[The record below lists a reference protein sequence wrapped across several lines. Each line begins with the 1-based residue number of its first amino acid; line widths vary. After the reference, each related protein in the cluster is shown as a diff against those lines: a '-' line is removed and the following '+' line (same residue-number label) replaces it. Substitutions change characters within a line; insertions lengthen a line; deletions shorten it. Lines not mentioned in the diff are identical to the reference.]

1 MNERIMDLSIADQI
15 SQWLRERVEE
25 AGAEGIVVG
34 LSGGVDSAVVAGLA
48 RRAVG
53 ENVLAVLMP
62 CHSRPVDA
70 EYAHLVAEA
79 FDIKTIVVDLGPVY
93 DAFVAA
99 LPEGSGLAQA
109 NLKPRLRMAT
119 LYYMANT
126 RNYLVAGTGNKTE
139 LMVGYFTKYG
149 DGGVDMLPLGDLYK
163 WQVWEL
169 GREIG
174 VPQPVIDRPPT
185 AGLWPG
191 QTDEGEM
198 GITYANLD
206 AILAALAE
214 GKEPVA
220 DPADVEKVR
229 RMMAASA
236 HKRALPPICRI
247 GRQYIF
253 AVAVPGSGR

>member
-1 MNERIMDLSIADQI
+1 MNLSIADQI
-15 SQWLRERVEE
+15 GQWMREHVKD

-48 RRAVG
+48 RCAVG
-53 ENVLAVLMP
+53 ENVLGALMP
-62 CHSRPVDA
+62 CHSQAVDA
-70 EYAHLVAEA
+70 EYAHLVAET
-79 FDIKTIVVDLGPVY
+79 FDIKTVTVNLGPVY
-93 DAFVAA
+93 DTFIAT
-99 LPEGSGLAQA
+99 LPQGIVPCPIRCFDLAQA

-169 GREIG
+169 AREIG
-174 VPQPVIDRPPT
+174 VPQPVIDQPPT

-198 GITYANLD
+198 GITYADLD
-206 AILAALAE
+206 AILASLAE
-214 GKEPVA
+214 GNEPVA

-229 RMMAASA
+229 RMIAASA

-247 GRQYIF
+247 ERR
-253 AVAVPGSGR
+253 SGI

>member
-1 MNERIMDLSIADQI
+1 MSIADQI
-15 SQWLRERVEE
+15 SQWMREQVKE

-48 RRAVG
+48 RCAVG
-53 ENVLAVLMP
+53 ENVLGALMP
-62 CHSRPVDA
+62 CHSQAVDA
-70 EYAHLVAEA
+70 EYAHLVAET
-79 FDIKTIVVDLGPVY
+79 FDIKTMTLNLGPVY
-93 DAFVAA
+93 DTFIAT
-99 LPEGSGLAQA
+99 LPQGFDLAQA

-119 LYYMANT
+119 LYYIANT
-126 RNYLVAGTGNKTE
+126 RNCLVAGTGNKTE

-169 GREIG
+169 AREIG
-174 VPQPVIDRPPT
+174 VPQPVIDQPPT

-198 GITYANLD
+198 GITYAALD
-206 AILAALAE
+206 TILAALAE
-214 GKEPVA
+214 GKAPVA
-220 DPADVEKVR
+220 GPADVEKVR
-229 RMMAASA
+229 RMIAASA

-247 GRQYIF
+247 ERR
-253 AVAVPGSGR
+253 SGI